1 MPQTADP
8 NDIDTDDD
16 PGFEPGGVSFDV
28 PDFDALGGDT
38 AGGVAVAEPKVKRK
52 TKPHRNPR
60 YAVIVE
66 NDEDHTF
73 SYLVDVLR
81 AVCAHTKEDAERL
94 TDKIDKTGRAA
105 VWTGPLEVA
114 ELKRDQIREF
124 GPDTYNKPPVTVP
137 LQVTIE
143 PIEPN

>member
-8 NDIDTDDD
+8 HDTDDD
-16 PGFEPGGVSFDV
+16 DLGFEPAGVSFEETEYG
-28 PDFDALGGDT
+28 ADT

-60 YAVIVE
+60 YAVVIE

-81 AVCAHTKEDAERL
+81 GVCAHTKEDAERL

-124 GPDTYNKPPVTVP
+124 GPDTYNKPPVTIP

-143 PIEPN
+143 PIEPD

>member
-8 NDIDTDDD
+8 NETDDD
-16 PGFEPGGVSFDV
+16 LGFEPAGVSFDV
-28 PDFDALGGDT
+28 PDFDTLSGDGGGT
-38 AGGVAVAEPKVKRK
+38 ATAVAEPRMKRK

-60 YAVIVE
+60 YAVVIE
-66 NDEDHTF
+66 NDDDHTF

-81 AVCAHTKEDAERL
+81 AVCAHSKEDAERL

-124 GPDTYNKPPVTVP
+124 GPDTYNKPPVTEP
-137 LQVTIE
+137 LKVTIE
-143 PIEPN
+143 PIEPD

>member
-8 NDIDTDDD
+8 TDTDDD
-16 PGFEPGGVSFDV
+16 LGFEPPGVTFDV
-28 PDFDALGGDT
+28 PDFDALGG
-38 AGGVAVAEPKVKRK
+38 GGGGTAVAEPKVKRK
-52 TKPHRNPR
+52 TQPRRNPR

-143 PIEPN
+143 PIEPA

>member
-8 NDIDTDDD
+8 YDADDD
-16 PGFEPGGVSFDV
+16 PGFEPAGVTFDV
-28 PDFDALGGDT
+28 PDLDALGGGAAT
-38 AGGVAVAEPKVKRK
+38 AVAEPEVKRK

-60 YAVIVE
+60 YAVVVE

-124 GPDTYNKPPVTVP
+124 GPDTYNKPPVTEP

-143 PIEPN
+143 PIEPA

>member
-1 MPQTADP
+1 MPQTVDP
-8 NDIDTDDD
+8 HDTDDD
-16 PGFEPGGVSFDV
+16 PGFAPGGVSFDE
-28 PDFDALGGDT
+28 PDPFGDGA
-38 AGGVAVAEPKVKRK
+38 AGGGLAVAEPKVKRK
-52 TKPHRNPR
+52 TQPHRNPR
-60 YAVIVE
+60 YAVVVE

-143 PIEPN
+143 PLEAD